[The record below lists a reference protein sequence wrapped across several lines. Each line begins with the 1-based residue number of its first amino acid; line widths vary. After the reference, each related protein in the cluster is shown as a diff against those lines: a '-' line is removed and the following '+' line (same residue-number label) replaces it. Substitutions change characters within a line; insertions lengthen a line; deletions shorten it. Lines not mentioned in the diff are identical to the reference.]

1 MGVADNFKTFCNNL
15 LVDTTKRSTIASRR
29 EAISK
34 RLNKDFWGV
43 DTTSGAFYV
52 GSYGRNTA
60 NGWISDIDMA
70 FEMPSSLYH
79 KYDAWTSNGQSA
91 LLQEVKNSIAR
102 TYYNTSLKADG
113 QIIEVTFSDNMKF
126 EVLPVFEN
134 TAGSYTF
141 ADSNNGG
148 SWKTTNPKP
157 EIQAIKDGDS
167 LTNNNL
173 RNLCRMTR
181 AWANYC
187 SVPIKGILIDTL
199 AYRFLTN
206 WSNRHQSYLYYDF
219 MSRDFFEYLKN
230 QSESQTT
237 WYAIGSGQLIAN
249 HGNFRSKAK
258 TAYNLSL
265 EAIEYDNKGC
275 EYSSKQKWRDI
286 YGTRFPS

>member
-1 MGVADNFKTFCNNL
+1 MGVANNFKTFCNNL
-15 LVDTTKRSTIASRR
+15 LVDATKRSTIASRR
-29 EAISK
+29 EAISR
-34 RLNKDFWGV
+34 RLNKDFWGM

-60 NGWISDIDMA
+60 NGWISDIDIA
-70 FEMPSSLYH
+70 FEMPPSQYY
-79 KYDAWTSNGQSA
+79 KYDVWTSNGQSA
-91 LLQEVKNSIAR
+91 FLQAVKNSIIK
-102 TYYNTSLKADG
+102 TYSNTSLKADG
-113 QIIEVTFSDNMKF
+113 QIVEVLFSDSMKF

-134 TAGSYTF
+134 SGGSYTF
-141 ADSNNGG
+141 ADASNGG

-173 RNLCRMTR
+173 RNLCRMAR
-181 AWANYC
+181 AWAFYC

-206 WSNRHQSYLYYDF
+206 WPNRNQSYLYYDF

-237 WYAIGSGQLIAN
+237 WYALGSGQLITN
-249 HGNFRSKAK
+249 YSNFRPKAK
-258 TAYNLSL
+258 TAYNLAL
-265 EAIEYDNKGC
+265 EAIEYDSKNF
-275 EYSSKQKWRDI
+275 EWSSKQNFSRH
-286 YGTRFPS
+286 